1 MPLGLH
7 HLIGGDHYEP
17 MPENPDPRRADWSA
31 IYYHRASR
39 DAIGFDR
46 SPRGSNAVGQYR
58 SPLREQ
64 WADPATTPERLLL
77 WFHRLPW
84 GYRLSS
90 GRTLWEGLVH
100 HYTRGAVGARV
111 DGLALGAV
119 AWTRRFR
126 PSRGGAGEAA
136 APGRRRRGL
145 ARQVPEVL
153 PAVQRRT
160 DPDRRTSGRPL
171 ALNTV
176 HLTSGASR

>member
-1 MPLGLH
+1 MLESRELLVDYSMPLGLH

-64 WADPATTPERLLL
+64 WADPATTPERLLI

-84 GYRLSS
+84 DRRMRS
-90 GRTLWEGLVH
+90 GRTLRDELVVPYKNGAAEARGLED
-100 HYTRGAVGARV
+100 RWAALAGRV
-111 DGLALGAV
+111 DPERHRAVLATLH
-119 AWTRRFR
+119 RQ
-126 PSRGGAGEAA
+126 SEEAA
-136 APGRRRRGL
+136 QWGDRILAYFDSRRHAP
-145 ARQVPEVL
+145 PSPSPS
-153 PAVQRRT
+153 PA
-160 DPDRRTSGRPL
+160 P
-171 ALNTV
+171 
-176 HLTSGASR
+176 